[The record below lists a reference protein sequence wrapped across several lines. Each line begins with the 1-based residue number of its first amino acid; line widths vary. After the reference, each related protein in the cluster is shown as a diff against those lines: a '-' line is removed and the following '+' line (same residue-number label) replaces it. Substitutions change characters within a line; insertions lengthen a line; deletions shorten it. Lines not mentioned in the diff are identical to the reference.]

1 MFLQTSSVI
10 EKPVSQFKQ
19 GLNGG
24 LSIAIGYMPVAITY
38 GFLAKATG
46 LSLFETVLMS
56 LIVYA
61 GASQYMALD
70 MIAKS
75 IGVFEVIFTTFIVNI
90 RHMLMSA
97 SLNEKVVKE
106 RPWKK
111 GIYAFGI
118 TDETFSV
125 AAVQKEKLTTG
136 YMFGLTLIAYS
147 SWVCFSG
154 VGYIIGSGLPAVF
167 QEGMSIALYAMFIG
181 LLVPS
186 MKGSLKV
193 VFLALIAAVFNSFFV
208 LFELLST
215 GWAIV
220 CSTLI
225 SAILIES
232 IEVIRNKT
240 GGNSNG

>member
-1 MFLQTSSVI
+1 LQTSVI
-10 EKPVSQFKQ
+10 GKPISQFKQ
-19 GLNGG
+19 GLHGG
-24 LSIAIGYMPVAITY
+24 LSIAIGYMPIAITY

-46 LSLFETVLMS
+46 LSLGETLLMS
-56 LIVYA
+56 MIVYA

-70 MIAKS
+70 MIAKQM
-75 IGVFEVIFTTFIVNI
+75 GMFEIIFTTFIVNI
-90 RHMLMSA
+90 RHMLMTA

-106 RPWKK
+106 RSWKK
-111 GIYAFGI
+111 ALYAFGI

-136 YMFGLTLIAYS
+136 YIFGLVLIAYS

-154 VGYIIGSGLPAVF
+154 VGHIIGAGLPDVF

-186 MKGSLKV
+186 MKGSWKV
-193 VFLALIAAVFNSFFV
+193 VFLALLAAVFNSFFV
-208 LFELLST
+208 LFQLLSS

-225 SAILIES
+225 SATLMECV
-232 IEVIRNKT
+232 EVIRKKT
-240 GGNSNG
+240 GGNLTNE